1 MKYKVEWTFLAK
13 DSYFEEIEFIH
24 LKWNLSEV
32 LKFEELVISELF
44 RLSSSPTLGK
54 QQSNNQYSFVISKQT
69 TLFYR
74 INEEFKSIELLL
86 FWNNLKNPTDLT
98 KLL

>member
-13 DSYFEEIEFIH
+13 DSYFEEIEFLH

-32 LKFEELVISELF
+32 LKFEKLVISELS
-44 RLSSSPTLGK
+44 RLSLNPTIGK

-74 INEEFKSIELLL
+74 VNEEFKSIELLL
-86 FWNNLKNPTDLT
+86 FWNNLKNPTELT

>member
-44 RLSSSPTLGK
+44 RL
-54 QQSNNQYSFVISKQT
+54 
-69 TLFYR
+69 
-74 INEEFKSIELLL
+74 
-86 FWNNLKNPTDLT
+86 
-98 KLL
+98 